1 MLLYTIFFTDGPE
14 TEADDIL
21 GPVETPFPSLKFRRN
36 FTFSTGVFNQPG
48 DPFHLYPYTPFEPVL
63 PAEAKF
69 LGELQVVW
77 SYFTGYR
84 RMIPPALEK
93 PGKW

>member
-1 MLLYTIFFTDGPE
+1 MYYIRNSNTAISVDGPE
-14 TEADDIL
+14 TEAEDIL

-69 LGELQVVW
+69 LGKLK
-77 SYFTGYR
+77 YPTTL
-84 RMIPPALEK
+84 PD
-93 PGKW
+93 